1 MSEGPQGWGTPLYS
15 RALDALPAGATV
27 LDVGC
32 GAGEFARVAT
42 DRGHAVRGVDTD
54 PSAVAVA
61 ARRVPEGVF
70 AVGDAQSLGQPDSSY
85 DAVALVQLVTHVANP
100 LAALREAARVV
111 RPSGTVVVSVWGR
124 ESECDV
130 RLIGES
136 LAGLLPPRSASPS
149 GPPPL
154 TEPERLTKIVG
165 MAGLAVASVDEV
177 VCSFRYDHEDE
188 LVGPVLGSGLGRT
201 AARRGGP
208 GGVRAAIL
216 EGLAPQRQ
224 PDGSY
229 VLQNLFRVLTAHPA
243 TA

>member
-1 MSEGPQGWGTPLYS
+1 MSDGPQGWGTPLYA
-15 RALDALPAGATV
+15 RVLDALPAGATV

-32 GAGEFARVAT
+32 GAGEFARTAV
-42 DRGHAVRGVDTD
+42 DRGHAVRGVDAD
-54 PSAVAVA
+54 ASAVAVA

-70 AVGDAQSLGQPDSSY
+70 AVGDAQSLAQPDSSY

-111 RPSGTVVVSVWGR
+111 RSSGTVVVTVWGR
-124 ESECDV
+124 ESECDI

-136 LAGLLPPRSASPS
+136 LAGLLPPRRPAPG

-154 TEPERLTKIVG
+154 TEPDRLEKIVG
-165 MAGLAVASVDEV
+165 MAGLTVSSVDEV
-177 VCSFRYDHEDE
+177 VCPFRYDDEDE

-208 GGVRAAIL
+208 GGVRTAIL
-216 EGLAPQRQ
+216 DGMARFRR

-229 VLQNLFRVLTAHPA
+229 VLDNLFRVLTARPR
-243 TA
+243 

>member
-15 RALDALPAGATV
+15 RVLDTLPAGATV

-32 GAGEFARVAT
+32 GAGEFARAAT
-42 DRGHAVRGVDTD
+42 DRGHAVRGVDAD

-70 AVGDAQSLGQPDSSY
+70 AVGDAQALEQPDSSY
-85 DAVALVQLVTHVANP
+85 DVVALVQVVTHLANP
-100 LAALREAARVV
+100 LVALREAARVV
-111 RPSGTVVVSVWGR
+111 RPSGTVVATVWGR

-130 RLIGES
+130 RLLGES
-136 LAGLLPPRSASPS
+136 LAALLPPRPETPS

-154 TEPERLTKIVG
+154 TEPDRLAKIVD
-165 MAGLAVASVDEV
+165 MAGLAVATVDEV
-177 VCSFRYDHEDE
+177 VCSFRYDDEDE

-208 GGVRAAIL
+208 GGVRAALL
-216 EGLAPQRQ
+216 EGLADRRR

-229 VLQNLFRVLTAHPA
+229 VLQNLFRVLTARPL
-243 TA
+243 

>member
-15 RALDALPAGATV
+15 RVLDALPAGATV

-32 GAGEFARVAT
+32 GAGEFARAAI
-42 DRGHAVRGVDTD
+42 DRGHAVRGLDVDA
-54 PSAVAVA
+54 SAVAVA

-70 AVGDAQSLGQPDSSY
+70 DVGDAQSLEQPDSSY

-100 LAALREAARVV
+100 LVTLREAARVV
-111 RPSGTVVVSVWGR
+111 RSSGTVVVTVWGR

-136 LAGLLPPRSASPS
+136 LAGLLPPRRTEPGA
-149 GPPPL
+149 PPPL
-154 TEPERLTKIVG
+154 TEPDRLAQIVG

-177 VCSFRYDHEDE
+177 VCSFRYEDEDE

-216 EGLAPQRQ
+216 EGLGSRRR

-229 VLQNLFRVLTAHPA
+229 LLDNLFRVVTAHPA
-243 TA
+243 P

>member
-1 MSEGPQGWGTPLYS
+1 M
-15 RALDALPAGATV
+15 LDALPGGATV

-32 GAGEFARVAT
+32 GAGEFARVAI
-42 DRGHAVRGVDTD
+42 DRGHAIRGVDTD

-70 AVGDAQSLGQPDSSY
+70 AVGDAQSLDQPDSSY

-100 LAALREAARVV
+100 LVALREAARVV
-111 RPSGTVVVSVWGR
+111 RSSGTVVVSVWGR

-130 RLIGES
+130 RLLGES
-136 LAGLLPPRSASPS
+136 LAEFLPPRRTEPGA
-149 GPPPL
+149 PPPL
-154 TEPERLTKIVG
+154 TEPDRLAKLVD
-165 MAGLAVASVDEV
+165 MAGLRVASVDEV
-177 VCSFRYDHEDE
+177 LCPFRYDDEDE

-216 EGLAPQRQ
+216 EGLAPNRQ
-224 PDGSY
+224 SDGSY

>member
-1 MSEGPQGWGTPLYS
+1 MSEGPQGWGTPLYT
-15 RALDALPAGATV
+15 RVLDALPAGTTV

-32 GAGEFARVAT
+32 GAGEFARAAI
-42 DRGHAVRGVDTD
+42 DGGHAVRGVDVD

-70 AVGDAQSLGQPDSSY
+70 AVGDAQSLDQPDSSY
-85 DAVALVQLVTHVANP
+85 DAVALLQLVTHVANP
-100 LAALREAARVV
+100 LVALREATRVV
-111 RPSGTVVVSVWGR
+111 RSSGTVVVSVWGR

-136 LAGLLPPRSASPS
+136 LAGLLPPRRTEPGA
-149 GPPPL
+149 PPPL
-154 TEPERLTKIVG
+154 TEPDRLTKLVG
-165 MAGLAVASVDEV
+165 MAGLTVASVDEV
-177 VCSFRYDHEDE
+177 VCPFRYDDEDE

-216 EGLAPQRQ
+216 DGLASHRQ
-224 PDGSY
+224 SDGSY
-229 VLQNLFRVLTAHPA
+229 VLNNLFRVMTAHPS
-243 TA
+243 